1 VSEGIDFTAPDPPDE
16 PVSVV
21 PFPVLHDDALHG
33 VPGAVVGAVAPHTE
47 AHPAAV
53 LVQYLA
59 RFGATVGDGPHVLA
73 DNRKHPARLFPL
85 IVGKTSDGA
94 KGTSYGVVRALF
106 DAAERTPAGVR
117 RGHLQSLATRGP
129 LRCLSGLSSGEGLIE
144 TIRDANGDDPNA
156 KGFDEGVSDKRLLIV
171 EQEFT
176 SMLAVMERQGS
187 TLPRI
192 VREAWDGDVLRTLT
206 RNPLAATDPHVII
219 VGHVTAGELRIR
231 LKESALVGGTMNRFL
246 PVASRR
252 TKLLPAGGNIPVEIL
267 HEYGPCI
274 GEALAAGAATGELKR
289 TDAAEELWFD
299 AYPMLSRARPDGP
312 VASILA
318 RARPQVLRLSAAYAL
333 ADLSDVIDEPHL
345 RAALA
350 LWRYIERTAEWM
362 FGDHVDPAALDGLIG
377 FVTAGGTAG
386 RTRTEISVEHYK
398 RNKPAA
404 EISASLGE
412 LVKDG
417 RVREEVDRSGPG
429 RPTVRYFAC

>member
-1 VSEGIDFTAPDPPDE
+1 MTEGIDFTAPDPPDE

-33 VPGAVVGAVAPHTE
+33 VPGAVVSAVSPHTE
-47 AHPAAV
+47 AHPAAI
-53 LVQYLA
+53 LLQYLA
-59 RFGATVGDGPHVLA
+59 RFGATVGDGAHVLA
-73 DNRKHPARLFPL
+73 DNRKHPARLYPL

-106 DAAERTPAGVR
+106 EAAENGPDGIR
-117 RGHLQSLATRGP
+117 RGHLQALAPRAP

-156 KGFDEGVSDKRLLIV
+156 KNFDEGVTDKRLLIV

-192 VREAWDGDVLRTLT
+192 VREAWDGDTLRTLT
-206 RNPLAATDPHVII
+206 RNPLAASDPHVVVI
-219 VGHVTAGELRIR
+219 GHVTAGELRLR
-231 LKESALVGGTMNRFL
+231 LKEAQILGGTMNRFL

-252 TKLLPAGGNIPVEIL
+252 TKLLPAGGNIPDEIL
-267 HEYGPCI
+267 NEYGPCI
-274 GEALAAGAATGELKR
+274 SEALTAGSAAGELKR
-289 TDAAEELWFD
+289 SDDADALWVK
-299 AYPMLSRARPDGP
+299 AYPLLSRARPDGP

-333 ADLSDVIDEPHL
+333 ADLSDVIDEGHMQ
-345 RAALA
+345 AALA
-350 LWRYIERTAEWM
+350 VWRYVESTAEWM
-362 FGDHVDPAALDGLIG
+362 FGDHVDPAAIDGLIG
-377 FVTAGGTAG
+377 FIATGGATG
-386 RTRTEISVEHYK
+386 RSRTEISVGHYQ
-398 RNKPAA
+398 RNKSAA
-404 EISASLGE
+404 DISAVLGE
-412 LVKDG
+412 LMKDG
-417 RVREEVDRSGPG
+417 RVREEVDRTGVG